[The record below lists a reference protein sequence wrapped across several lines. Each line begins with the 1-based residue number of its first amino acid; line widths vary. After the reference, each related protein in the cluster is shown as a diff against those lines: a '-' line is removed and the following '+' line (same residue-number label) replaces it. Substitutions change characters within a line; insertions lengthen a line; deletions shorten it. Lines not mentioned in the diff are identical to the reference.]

1 MGKASNVKERNNT
14 NTYTSAHTHTYT
26 KRTKNSKKT
35 ETMHRTENFKN
46 SIINFLREIRHFFL
60 LFGALKQQPLLF
72 AHDSVGEEFGLGSAG
87 KFC

>member
-1 MGKASNVKERNNT
+1 
-14 NTYTSAHTHTYT
+14 
-26 KRTKNSKKT
+26 
-35 ETMHRTENFKN
+35 MHRTENFKN